1 MNYLALATQA
11 YNNQDYQTSITYCV
25 EILSKNQKDFKAWKL
40 CAFALWEIGEK
51 LKGIEYLE
59 HSLCIF
65 EDDISAW
72 VSLAEMYRK
81 VSKPQK
87 SIEILSNLTP
97 SASAD
102 LYFNLARA
110 YTDVGGIPEAIKNYE
125 EVLKISPTDLEAM
138 YNLGNQY
145 LQLQDICR
153 AKEMFEKAS
162 KLGHQDSKI
171 NLAYIYCKNFEE
183 NKAIEIYKSLDE
195 YQSKDAYFYF
205 NYANALRYSLDF
217 EESKKMYQ
225 KAISLTPDPIFFINY
240 AYLLLSLGE
249 YEEGFEYYQKRLML
263 ENILPLGVDKN
274 RTLRSY
280 QKDIEQKDILIYHEQ
295 GLGDTLMFSRFID
308 KIIPLAKNVQILVQV
323 ELISLFSDRY
333 GGLVREKTSE
343 ITPYDVALPFPSL
356 PYVLGTQKDLPP
368 ICGTSAPSLKKIKKI
383 GVFFTSYSMSSDSVD
398 RSIAPQKLLECLKGF
413 EIYSFQVEGIEK
425 NICKQYD
432 VVDLSSKIT
441 DFSSTL
447 KYLKEMDLLITIDSA
462 IAHLAGNYGIATIV
476 LLPKRYDWRW
486 GKLGQDNL
494 IDGRFCP
501 IQTPWYDCVAQI
513 AQEKSGDWDSVL
525 EIVKKYLNDRMM

>member
-11 YNNQDYQTSITYCV
+11 YNNQDYQTCITYCV
-25 EILSKNQKDFKAWKL
+25 QILSKNQKDFQTWKL
-40 CAFALWEIGEK
+40 CAFALWEIDEK
-51 LKGIEYLE
+51 FKAIEYLE
-59 HSLCIF
+59 YSLCIF

-81 VSKPQK
+81 VLEPQK
-87 SIEILSNLTP
+87 SIEILSNFIP
-97 SASAD
+97 STSAD

-110 YTDVGGIPEAIKNYE
+110 YTDLGGISEAIKCYQ
-125 EVLKISPTDLEAM
+125 EVLKISPTDVEAM
-138 YNLGNQY
+138 HNLGNQY
-145 LQLQDICR
+145 LQIKDIHQ

-162 KLGHQDSKI
+162 KLGHQNSKI
-171 NLAYIYCKNFEE
+171 NLAFIYCKNFEE
-183 NKAIEIYKSLDE
+183 NKAIQIYKSLNDS
-195 YQSKDAYFYF
+195 QSQNAYFYF

-249 YEEGFEYYQKRLML
+249 YTEGFKHYQKRLML

-280 QKDIEQKDILIYHEQ
+280 QKDIEEKNILIYHEQ

-308 KIIPLAKNVQILVQV
+308 KAISVAKNVQILVQR
-323 ELISLFSDRY
+323 ELVSIFSDRY
-333 GGLVREKTSE
+333 VGLVRGKTSQ
-343 ITPYDVALPFPSL
+343 ITSYDVALPFPSL
-356 PYVLGTQKDLPP
+356 PYVLGIEKDPP
-368 ICGTSAPSLKKIKKI
+368 SISGTSPLQLKKVKKI
-383 GVFFTSYSMSSDSVD
+383 GVFFTSYSGSDDSID
-398 RSIAPQKLLECLKGF
+398 RSIPPEKLLECLRGF
-413 EIYSFQVEGIEK
+413 EVYSLQPESNAK
-425 NICKQYD
+425 NIYKQYD
-432 VVDLSSKIT
+432 VIDLGSRII
-441 DFSSTL
+441 DFNSTL
-447 KYLKEMDLLITIDSA
+447 QHLKELDLLITIDSA

-494 IDGRFCP
+494 ADGKFCG
-501 IQTPWYDCVAQI
+501 IQSPWYDRVVGI

-525 EIVKKYLNDRMM
+525 KIIKKYLNDRMI

>member
-1 MNYLALATQA
+1 MNSLTLATKA
-11 YNNQDYQTSITYCV
+11 YNNQDYQTCISYCAQ
-25 EILSKNQKDFKAWKL
+25 ILSNNQKDYQTWKL

-51 LKGIEYLE
+51 LKAIEYLE
-59 HSLCIF
+59 YSLCIF

-72 VSLAEMYRK
+72 VTLAEMYRK
-81 VSKPQK
+81 VSNPQK
-87 SIEILSNLTP
+87 STEILSNFIP
-97 SASAD
+97 STSAD

-110 YTDVGGIPEAIKNYE
+110 YSDIGGIPEAIKNYQ
-125 EVLKISPTDLEAM
+125 EVLKIAPTDLEAM

-145 LQLQDICR
+145 LQIKDIYK

-162 KLGHQDSKI
+162 KMGHQNSKI

-183 NKAIEIYKSLDE
+183 NKAIQIYKNLSDF
-195 YQSKDAYFYF
+195 QSQNAYFYF
-205 NYANALRYSLDF
+205 NYANALWYSLDF

-249 YEEGFEYYQKRLML
+249 YKEGFEHYQKRLML

-280 QKDIEQKDILIYHEQ
+280 QKDIKQQNILIYHEQ
-295 GLGDTLMFSRFID
+295 GLGDSLMFSRFID
-308 KIIPLAKNVQILVQV
+308 RIIPLAKNVQILVQPKLV
-323 ELISLFSDRY
+323 SIFSDRY
-333 GGLVREKTSE
+333 MGLVREKASQ
-343 ITPYDVALPFPSL
+343 ITPYDVALPLLSL
-356 PYVLGTQKDLPP
+356 PYILDIEKDLPS
-368 ICGTSAPSLKKIKKI
+368 ISGTSALQLKEIKKI
-383 GVFFTSYSMSSDSVD
+383 GVFFTSYSMSNDSID
-398 RSIAPQKLLECLKGF
+398 RSIDPQKLLECLKGF
-413 EIYSFQVEGIEK
+413 EIYSLQPEGVPK
-425 NICKQYD
+425 NICKQYN
-432 VVDLSSKIT
+432 VVDLSSKIV

-447 KYLKEMDLLITIDSA
+447 QYLKGLDLLITIDSA

-494 IDGRFCP
+494 IDGKFCP
-501 IQTPWYDCVAQI
+501 ICSPWYDCIVGI
-513 AQEKSGDWDSVL
+513 AQGKGGDWDSAL
-525 EIVKKYLNDRMM
+525 EILKKYLSERIV

>member
-1 MNYLALATQA
+1 MNYLTLATQA
-11 YNNQDYQTSITYCV
+11 YNNQDYQTCITYCAN
-25 EILSKNQKDFKAWKL
+25 ILSKNQKDFQAWKL
-40 CAFALWEIGEK
+40 CAFALWGIGEK

-87 SIEILSNLTP
+87 SIEILLNFIP
-97 SASAD
+97 STSAD

-110 YTDVGGIPEAIKNYE
+110 YTDLGGISEAIKNYQ
-125 EVLKISPTDLEAM
+125 EVLKISPTDVEAM
-138 YNLGNQY
+138 HNLGNQY
-145 LQLQDICR
+145 LQIKDIHQ

-162 KLGHQDSKI
+162 KLGHQNSKI
-171 NLAYIYCKNFEE
+171 NLAFIHCKNFEE
-183 NKAIEIYKSLDE
+183 NKAIEIYKSLNDA
-195 YQSKDAYFYF
+195 QSKNAYFYF

-225 KAISLTPDPIFFINY
+225 KAISLAPDPIFFINY

-249 YEEGFEYYQKRLML
+249 YEEGFKHYQKRLML

-280 QKDIEQKDILIYHEQ
+280 QKDIDQKDILIYCEQ
-295 GLGDTLMFSRFID
+295 GLGDTLMFSRFVDEAISV
-308 KIIPLAKNVQILVQV
+308 AKSVQILVQKDLV
-323 ELISLFSDRY
+323 SIFSHRY
-333 GGLVREKTSE
+333 GGLVREKTSQ
-343 ITPYDVALPFPSL
+343 ITPYDIALPFPSL
-356 PYVLGTQKDLPP
+356 PYVLGIEKDLPS
-368 ICGTSAPSLKKIKKI
+368 ISGTSPFQLKKVKKI
-383 GVFFTSYSMSSDSVD
+383 GVFFTSYSGSDDSID
-398 RSIAPQKLLECLKGF
+398 RSIPPEKLFEYLRGF
-413 EIYSFQVEGIEK
+413 ELYSLQPEGGVENIY
-425 NICKQYD
+425 KQYD
-432 VVDLSSKIT
+432 VIDLASCII
-441 DFSSTL
+441 DFNSTL
-447 KYLKEMDLLITIDSA
+447 QHLKELDLLITIDSA

-494 IDGRFCP
+494 VDGKFCG
-501 IQTPWYDCVAQI
+501 IQSPWYDCVVGI

-525 EIVKKYLNDRMM
+525 EIIKEYLKNRMM

>member
-1 MNYLALATQA
+1 MNHPILAIKA
-11 YNNQDYQTSITYCV
+11 YNNQDYQTCITHCV
-25 EILSKNQKDFKAWKL
+25 QILSKDQKDFKAWKL
-40 CAFALWEIGEK
+40 CAFSLWEIGEK
-51 LKGIEYLE
+51 LKAIEYLE

-81 VSKPQK
+81 VLRPQK
-87 SIEILSNLTP
+87 SIEILSALTP
-97 SASAD
+97 STSAD

-110 YTDVGGIPEAIKNYE
+110 YTDLGGIPEAIKSYQ
-125 EVLKISPTDLEAM
+125 EVLKISPTDVEAM

-145 LQLQDICR
+145 LQIKDICK

-171 NLAYIYCKNFEE
+171 NLAYTYCKDFEE
-183 NKAIEIYKSLDE
+183 DKAIQIYKSLNDS
-195 YQSKDAYFYF
+195 QSQNAYFYF

-249 YEEGFEYYQKRLML
+249 YKEGFENYQKRLML

-280 QKDIEQKDILIYHEQ
+280 QKDIEQKNILIYHEQ

-308 KIIPLAKNVQILVQV
+308 KIIPLAKNVQILVQPK
-323 ELISLFSDRY
+323 LTSIFSDRY
-333 GGLVREKTSE
+333 VGLVREKTSQ
-343 ITPYDVALPFPSL
+343 ITPYDIAFPFPSL
-356 PYVLGTQKDLPP
+356 PYILGIEKNLPST
-368 ICGTSAPSLKKIKKI
+368 CGTSPLQLKQIKKI
-383 GVFFTSYSMSSDSVD
+383 GVFFTSYSMSDDSAH
-398 RSIAPQKLLECLKGF
+398 RSIMPQKLLECLKGF
-413 EIYSFQVEGIEK
+413 ELYSFQVEGIAK
-425 NICKQYD
+425 NICKEYD
-432 VVDLSSKIT
+432 VVDLSNKIT
-441 DFSSTL
+441 DFSSSL
-447 KYLKEMDLLITIDSA
+447 QHLKELDLLITIDSA

-486 GKLGQDNL
+486 GQLGQDNL
-494 IDGRFCP
+494 IDGRFCG
-501 IQTPWYDCVAQI
+501 IQSPWYDCVVGI

-525 EIVKKYLNDRMM
+525 EIVKKYLNERIA

>member
-1 MNYLALATQA
+1 MTHSALAIKA
-11 YNNQDYQTSITYCV
+11 YNNQDYQTCITHCIQ
-25 EILSKNQKDFKAWKL
+25 ILSENQKDFKAWKL
-40 CAFALWEIGEK
+40 CAFALWEMGER
-51 LKGIEYLE
+51 LKAIEYLE

-81 VSKPQK
+81 ISKPQK
-87 SIEILSNLTP
+87 SIEILSNFTP
-97 SASAD
+97 SPSPD

-110 YTDVGGIPEAIKNYE
+110 YTDIGGIIEAIKNYQ
-125 EVLKISPTDLEAM
+125 EVLKISPIDTQAM
-138 YNLGNQY
+138 HNLGNQY
-145 LQLQDICR
+145 LQLKDIHK

-162 KLGHQDSKI
+162 SLGHQDSKI

-183 NKAIEIYKSLDE
+183 DRAIEIYKSLYE
-195 YQSKDAYFYF
+195 SESQNAYFYF
-205 NYANALRYSLDF
+205 NYANALRYNLDF

-225 KAISLTPDPIFFINY
+225 KAISITPDPIFFINY

-249 YEEGFEYYQKRLML
+249 YEEGFKCYQKRLML
-263 ENILPLGVDKN
+263 ENILPPEVDKN

-280 QKDIEQKDILIYHEQ
+280 QKDIEQKNILIYHEQ
-295 GLGDTLMFSRFID
+295 GLGDSLMFSRFID
-308 KIIPLAKNVQILVQV
+308 KVIPLAKNVQILVQPQLV
-323 ELISLFSDRY
+323 NIFSGRY
-333 GGLVREKTSE
+333 KGLVREKGSE
-343 ITPYDVALPFPSL
+343 ITPYEVALPLPSL
-356 PYVLGTQKDLPP
+356 PYVLGISKDIPS
-368 ICGTSAPSLKKIKKI
+368 ICGTSALELKQIKKI
-383 GVFFTSYSMSSDSVD
+383 GVFFTSYSMSSDSIH

-425 NICKQYD
+425 NICKEYN

-447 KYLKEMDLLITIDSA
+447 KHLKELDLLITIDSA

-486 GKLGQDNL
+486 GRLGQANL
-494 IDGRFCP
+494 IDGKFCA
-501 IQTPWYDCVAQI
+501 IQSPWYDCVVGI

-525 EIVKKYLNDRMM
+525 EIVEKYLNERMM